1 MKPYA
6 VVRVVDGPQL
16 YDLTPPREITRAT
29 VYANVLSER
38 SGVRPQDFS
47 GDHPV
52 YFTET
57 LQEGETLASALAL
70 KTPGIYW
77 VVCKSTSS
85 FRTTPGPI
93 SKAVF
98 SDAGM
103 FPA

>member
-16 YDLTPPREITRAT
+16 YDLTPPREIMRNT
-29 VYANVLSER
+29 VYANVLSANV
-38 SGVRPQDFS
+38 GTRPQDFT
-47 GDHPV
+47 GEHPV
-52 YFTET
+52 YFVET
-57 LQEGETLASALAL
+57 QAEGETLASALAL
-70 KTPGIYW
+70 KTPGVYW

-85 FRTTPGPI
+85 FRTTPGPV

>member
-16 YDLTPPREITRAT
+16 FDLQPPRDVLRQV
-29 VYANVLSER
+29 VYANVFPPDAAR
-38 SGVRPQDFS
+38 RPQDFT
-47 GDHPV
+47 GEHPV
-52 YFTET
+52 YFVET
-57 LQEGETLASALAL
+57 LADGETLASALAQ
-70 KTPGIYW
+70 KTPGVYW

-85 FRTTPGPI
+85 FRTTPGPV